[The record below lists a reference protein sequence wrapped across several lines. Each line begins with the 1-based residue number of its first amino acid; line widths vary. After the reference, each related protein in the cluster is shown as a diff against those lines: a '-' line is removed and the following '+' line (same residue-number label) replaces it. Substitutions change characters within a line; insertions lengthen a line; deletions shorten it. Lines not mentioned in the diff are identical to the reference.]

1 MTTLETVTKYGTES
15 SGKKYL
21 IRYLKGEKVTLK
33 QAVLGNCCACMG
45 YYADGRNDCEI
56 PECPLYP
63 HMPYRKNKVK
73 QERTEKQVEAGRRLA
88 KFSPTAR
95 KTQHEKT

>member
-33 QAVLGNCCACMG
+33 QAVLGKCCDCMG
-45 YYADGRNDCEI
+45 YYADGRND
-56 PECPLYP
+56 
-63 HMPYRKNKVK
+63 
-73 QERTEKQVEAGRRLA
+73 
-88 KFSPTAR
+88 
-95 KTQHEKT
+95 